1 MVVQRGTVRSVSIFL
16 GSNAIL
22 FAEEGTGRGAE
33 VKRVRILIADDH
45 KAMRDKVVKQ
55 LENDFEVVGA
65 VGDGN
70 AVLEAEARMLPEVC
84 VLDISMPKLS
94 GIEAAGELKKRG
106 SRCKVVFVTVHQDPD
121 FLEAA
126 LDKGALG
133 YVLKSRMALDL
144 MPAINAAVAGRLFIS
159 PTCDFPDTISND
171 EQQLTS

>member
-1 MVVQRGTVRSVSIFL
+1 MNRL
-16 GSNAIL
+16 
-22 FAEEGTGRGAE
+22 
-33 VKRVRILIADDH
+33 RILIADDH
-45 KAMRDKVVKQ
+45 EAMRDKIVKH

-65 VGDGN
+65 VEDGK
-70 AVLEAEARMLPEVC
+70 AVLEAEARMLPDVC

-106 SRCKVVFVTVHQDPD
+106 SRCKVVFLTVHQDPD

-133 YVLKSRMALDL
+133 YVVKNRMALDL

-159 PTCDFPDTISND
+159 PTCNFPDTTPTD
-171 EQQLTS
+171 EQQLNV